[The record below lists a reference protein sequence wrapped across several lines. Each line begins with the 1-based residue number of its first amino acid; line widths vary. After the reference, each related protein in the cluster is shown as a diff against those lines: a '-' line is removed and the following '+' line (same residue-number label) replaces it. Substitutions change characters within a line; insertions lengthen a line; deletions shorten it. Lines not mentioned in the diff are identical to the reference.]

1 MSMFK
6 LAFLNFKSGLKNYM
20 ALILSLAFTVLILF
34 NFQNLLDSDALG
46 ILGEINKRNIDII
59 IEVITFVIVCFMLF
73 FIWYATNVFLTQR
86 KKRSEFMSLW
96 D

>member
-59 IEVITFVIVCFMLF
+59 IEVITFVIVVS
-73 FIWYATNVFLTQR
+73 IIY
-86 KKRSEFMSLW
+86 KRPIL
-96 D
+96 

>member
-86 KKRSEFMSLW
+86 KKEIGIYVFM
-96 D
+96 